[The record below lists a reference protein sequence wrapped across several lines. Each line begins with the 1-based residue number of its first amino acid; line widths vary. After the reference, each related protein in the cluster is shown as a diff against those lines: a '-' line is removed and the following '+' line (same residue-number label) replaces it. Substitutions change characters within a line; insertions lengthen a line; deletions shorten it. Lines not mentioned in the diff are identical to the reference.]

1 MSSPGP
7 GKVNGLNNEAM
18 QSGRGMGMSDTRAWK
33 PYEAASSANEL
44 GTLRKHREKPNAN
57 YNSLPMFQE
66 LRREDEVN
74 MLKGLRFRE
83 SQARLNNRLLHGSS
97 SIKASSSYNPTQS
110 VALT

>member
-7 GKVNGLNNEAM
+7 GKLNGLNHDAM
-18 QSGRGMGMSDTRAWK
+18 QSGRGMGTSDARAWE

-44 GTLRKHREKPNAN
+44 GTLKRHQEKPNAN

-74 MLKGLRFRE
+74 MLKGMRFRE
-83 SQARLNNRLLHGSS
+83 S
-97 SIKASSSYNPTQS
+97 
-110 VALT
+110 

>member
-7 GKVNGLNNEAM
+7 GKMNASNNEAVH
-18 QSGRGMGMSDTRAWK
+18 SARGIGMSDARGWE

-44 GTLRKHREKPNAN
+44 RTLKNHREKANAN

-74 MLKGLRFRE
+74 LLKGLRFRE
-83 SQARLNNRLLHGSS
+83 S
-97 SIKASSSYNPTQS
+97 
-110 VALT
+110 